1 MRDFL
6 AARLGERST
15 AAGLG
20 LIAASFLGLSGDQA
34 AQVSEGLAQLVAAM
48 HLLAPLA
55 PAVAG
60 VVATLWPTSGRGP
73 AP

>member
-1 MRDFL
+1 MRDWL
-6 AARLGERST
+6 LARLGERST

-20 LIAASFLGLSGDQA
+20 LIAASFLGLSGEQA
-34 AQVSEGLAQLVAAM
+34 AQVSEGVVTMTAALHQLS
-48 HLLAPLA
+48 PLA

-60 VVATLWPTSGRGP
+60 AIAAVWPTSGR

>member
-34 AQVSEGLAQLVAAM
+34 TQVAEGIVTMTAAL
-48 HLLAPLA
+48 HQLAPLA

-60 VVATLWPTSGRGP
+60 VIAAVWPTSGR
-73 AP
+73 APQ